1 MDRPSL
7 KVQLVSNHII
17 HIDPL
22 ENKGKPVSIT
32 FVYGHPKLARKEE
45 VWQQLSSLKAS
56 SHVSWLCIGDFNQ
69 ILSWVDKFS
78 FTQGSIS
85 GAFLFQKVISDLL
98 FCDLAASGQQ
108 YTWMNNREDN
118 EFIMERLDQAF
129 ATVEW
134 INMYPWSRAAQLWA
148 KFLSVRK
155 SARNW
160 NKFVFGKVDYE
171 IKLKQ
176 AQLQQ
181 IQNSIGSVEDIRKE
195 RLLRGELE
203 ELLDREEMM

>member
-1 MDRPSL
+1 MSN
-7 KVQLVSNHII
+7 LV
-17 HIDPL
+17 
-22 ENKGKPVSIT
+22 G
-32 FVYGHPKLARKEE
+32 
-45 VWQQLSSLKAS
+45 
-56 SHVSWLCIGDFNQ
+56 
-69 ILSWVDKFS
+69 
-78 FTQGSIS
+78 
-85 GAFLFQKVISDLL
+85 
-98 FCDLAASGQQ
+98 
-108 YTWMNNREDN
+108 
-118 EFIMERLDQAF
+118 
-129 ATVEW
+129 
-134 INMYPWSRAAQLWA
+134 SRAAQLWA

-176 AQLQQ
+176 PQLQQ